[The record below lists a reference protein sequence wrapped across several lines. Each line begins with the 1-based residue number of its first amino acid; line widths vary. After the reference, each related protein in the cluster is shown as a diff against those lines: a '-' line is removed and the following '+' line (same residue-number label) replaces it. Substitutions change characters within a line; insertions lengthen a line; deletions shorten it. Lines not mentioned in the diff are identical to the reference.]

1 MTSKGIFIKRLFDL
15 FLAIMALLI
24 LWWVILIAW
33 LASLAVHNSNGFF
46 IQERVGLNGKLF
58 KIIKLRTM
66 VFKKEVN
73 TTITTASDV
82 RITLF
87 GQFLRKYKIDELP
100 QIFNVI
106 KGEMSFVGPRPD
118 VPGYADVLQGK
129 DRLILAVRPG
139 ITGPAQ
145 LVYKNEELLLEN
157 QRNPIQYNDEVIW
170 PDKVRINKEYVE
182 NYTFSKDIYYI
193 LKTIVS

>member
-1 MTSKGIFIKRLFDL
+1 MISKRAFIKRLFDL
-15 FLAIMALLI
+15 VLAIVALLA

-33 LASLAVHNSNGFF
+33 LASLVTHNSNGFF
-46 IQERVGLNGKLF
+46 VQERVGLNGKLF

-73 TTITTASDV
+73 TTITTATDI
-82 RITLF
+82 RITSF
-87 GQFLRKYKIDELP
+87 GHFLRKYKIDELP